1 MLPREMW
8 FLSLNM
14 SFSKRVLIDF
24 PFDMLKLLS
33 MPCHLRYLRR
43 CFGNRRKI
51 KDCKYNQSLTTQT
64 LEVRDISI
72 KGEFCNIVMRLFGK
86 VPSFGKGHSI
96 WGKKHGLGTLDIVDD
111 DAQCHV
117 ALDRRL
123 PLCSI
128 GIRHPMAASNLG
140 NQAPGSSK
148 ETKRPGMAMSP
159 NPRICQGCH
168 SAGMLESASTLR
180 RLEALADQTHVPAWG
195 TWE

>member
-1 MLPREMW
+1 LA
-8 FLSLNM
+8 
-14 SFSKRVLIDF
+14 IDVN
-24 PFDMLKLLS
+24 L
-33 MPCHLRYLRR
+33 
-43 CFGNRRKI
+43 

-86 VPSFGKGHSI
+86 VLSFGKGHSI
-96 WGKKHGLGTLDIVDD
+96 WGKKSGLGTLDIVDD

-123 PLCSI
+123 PLQ
-128 GIRHPMAASNLG
+128 GHPMAATNLG

-168 SAGMLESASTLR
+168 SAGMLKSSSR
-180 RLEALADQTHVPAWG
+180 
-195 TWE
+195 